1 MIEKKYGQK
10 LDERKREIQS
20 KHEKVKHRGRTYID
34 LKFILNY

>member
-20 KHEKVKHRGRTYID
+20 KHEKVTPVN
-34 LKFILNY
+34 L